1 MDTGVVPSQSPLPT
15 PLEPSWSTH
24 CTLLAWLW
32 LWGVQ
37 RSNIKSYECLVSF
50 VPKCGLQVFPTSF
63 SPVFYLPAPSTCLP
77 TCCSCPSALHCLLY
91 LLPFATC
98 ENLCGKFFA
107 RTLCSKQKLVLRV
120 GFTQAP
126 QAHQARPEQC
136 SAVQAQATSAQ
147 RPVLL
152 LQLAVLLPCH
162 KLCQVSEARARGFH
176 LASTL
181 HTVHPCSPLSL
192 CLSGCLSVPSS
203 RWPGDKFQVL
213 VKQVIKVDLSTMGSF
228 YTLPATDAAAST
240 AVASTAAAI
249 VNRATF

>member
-1 MDTGVVPSQSPLPT
+1 MDTGVVPSQSTSPP
-15 PLEPSWSTH
+15 PEPSWSTH
-24 CTLLAWLW
+24 CTLLAWFW

-50 VPKCGLQVFPTSF
+50 VPKCGLRVFPTSF
-63 SPVFYLPAPSTCLP
+63 SAVFYLPARLL
-77 TCCSCPSALHCLLY
+77 TCCSSPLPRSSPFTLHFCPTLPALP
-91 LLPFATC
+91 LPFATC

-126 QAHQARPEQC
+126 QAHQATPEQR
-136 SAVQAQATSAQ
+136 SAGTGDQ
-147 RPVLL
+147 RPVLLL

-181 HTVHPCSPLSL
+181 HTVQLLLASFCLSLSVSLSLSVWLSL
-192 CLSGCLSVPSS
+192 CP
-203 RWPGDKFQVL
+203 F
-213 VKQVIKVDLSTMGSF
+213 
-228 YTLPATDAAAST
+228 
-240 AVASTAAAI
+240 VALA
-249 VNRATF
+249 R